1 MIMITPRAGLPFF
14 AYVAIFLAAVNI
26 PAKAIAVEEP
36 PLAVQEE
43 IREAFESFKV
53 WQAAIQAEDYDQLW
67 LLNDPRIRQWH
78 DKKSWKKRIKTARKQ
93 TGAIVS
99 SDIEAVSPV
108 TASQL
113 PCTEMGH
120 CYRKDV
126 QYVFIL
132 LRSTYETA
140 APAQPE
146 YVVMAKSEEGWKFG
160 GGTFPDTPMGE
171 TSVILD
177 RKDEHRYRYRD
188 TNPGN

>member
-1 MIMITPRAGLPFF
+1 
-14 AYVAIFLAAVNI
+14 
-26 PAKAIAVEEP
+26 
-36 PLAVQEE
+36 
-43 IREAFESFKV
+43 
-53 WQAAIQAEDYDQLW
+53 
-67 LLNDPRIRQWH
+67 
-78 DKKSWKKRIKTARKQ
+78 
-93 TGAIVS
+93 
-99 SDIEAVSPV
+99 
-108 TASQL
+108 
-113 PCTEMGH
+113 MGH
-120 CYRKDV
+120 CFRKDV

-146 YVVMAKSEEGWKFG
+146 FVVMAKSEEGWKFG